1 MIPSITELEV
11 TGDDVRI
18 ARLAAAAVGL
28 SLIDAA
34 IPMPLPGVK
43 PGLANIVTLLVLARY
58 GWQTAAWVCLL
69 RVFAGAL
76 LLGQFLAPGFFL
88 SLAGALSSL
97 ALLAVAR
104 HLPVRWFG
112 LISWSLLAS
121 FAHIAGQLLLV
132 RLWLIPHDGLF
143 RLTPIFALA
152 ALIFGIINGFIACR
166 LQQEMGASP
175 LKTETSS

>member
-1 MIPSITELEV
+1 
-11 TGDDVRI
+11 
-18 ARLAAAAVGL
+18 VGL

-58 GWQTAAWVCLL
+58 GWKTAVWVSLL

-88 SLAGALSSL
+88 SLAGALCSL
-97 ALLAVAR
+97 ILLGAAQY
-104 HLPVRWFG
+104 LPRRWFS

-152 ALIFGIINGFIACR
+152 ALVFGIANGFIACR
-166 LQQEMGASP
+166 LQQEMRDAASGARIPS
-175 LKTETSS
+175 